1 MTRTGKIARLPREI
15 RNQLNRRLED
25 GQPGVQL
32 VTWLNSL
39 PEVQAV
45 LKAEFEERPIS
56 EQNLSEWK
64 TGGYRDWVL
73 QQETIELVR
82 HMDADSDE
90 LSQASKTRLTD
101 LLAQRLAARYVV
113 VARKLNQP
121 NGDGELDPKLLR
133 ELCGDIVALRKGD
146 HSAERLK
153 LERERLEFDRELDQ
167 RDLKRLFW
175 KWADN
180 PQIQEE
186 ICSRLRTCEERTEL
200 LGKAIFGDAW
210 DDDIPAGEDKLPGKP
225 QPSESAA
232 PTESDQIKPDQ
243 TSPARPPDDPP
254 AGS

>member
-90 LSQASKTRLTD
+90 LSQASKIRLTD
-101 LLAQRLAARYVV
+101 LLAQRLAARYVL

-153 LERERLEFDRELDQ
+153 LERERLEFDREQLRKLREEDFQ
-167 RDLKRLFW
+167 Q
-175 KWADN
+175 WAREHR
-180 PQIQEE
+180 EE
-186 ICSRLRTCEERTEL
+186 ICEGYKTYDERTEL
-200 LGKAIFGDAW
+200 LGKAIFGDEW
-210 DDDIPAGEDKLPGKP
+210 DDDKPAGEDKLPGKP
-225 QPSESAA
+225 QPTESAA

-243 TSPARPPDDPP
+243 TK
-254 AGS
+254 